1 MKGVVLV
8 DDIIEIVRTV
18 LETEKNLETDIDLF
32 DEFGMDSLQVV
43 DLIVALEEK
52 FGIEFQEE
60 DFLLKNFRTIETI
73 IYLVNEKLQ

>member
-1 MKGVVLV
+1 M